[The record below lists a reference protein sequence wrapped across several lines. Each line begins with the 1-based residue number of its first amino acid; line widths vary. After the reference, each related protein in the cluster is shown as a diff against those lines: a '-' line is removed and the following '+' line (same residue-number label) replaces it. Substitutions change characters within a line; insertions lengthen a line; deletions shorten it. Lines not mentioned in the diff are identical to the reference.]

1 MAARKITEVKRHI
14 NKPTERY
21 ECDLIRSEPGRAVLR
36 YVSDR
41 TYASERLGVT
51 FPPGCITLALYEEG
65 KSRVFWGIYSPE
77 GELLG
82 HLVHICR
89 DVEISDGTV
98 DYLDML
104 LDIWFYPDGR
114 HVVLDEDEVEE
125 CLESGKLTE
134 NDGAYIEE
142 AGRAALAGFE
152 ADARELES
160 VSGALDISAFP
171 Q

>member
-21 ECDLIRSEPGRAVLR
+21 ECDLIRSEHGRAVLR

-160 VSGALDISAFP
+160 VSRALDISAFP